1 MSSSMRYVVRISTAG
16 RPARLNSW
24 SLPRSLTHP
33 FSLSL
38 SLSLSC
44 LPVLGTSRGNAK
56 ITEIVERLRLWG
68 VTQLYVIG
76 GNGGNAAAHAIAQE
90 CMSQKVTCSVV
101 GVPKSIDN
109 DIQIIDRCFG
119 FDTAVEEA
127 QRSLICARVEARSA
141 GGISV
146 VKLMGR
152 QSGACCCFRSRGGDR
167 RVG

>member
-1 MSSSMRYVVRISTAG
+1 MRYVVRISTAG

-33 FSLSL
+33 FPLSL

-141 GGISV
+141 GGT
-146 VKLMGR
+146 
-152 QSGACCCFRSRGGDR
+152 FGGDVR
-167 RVG
+167 

>member
-1 MSSSMRYVVRISTAG
+1 MRYVVRISTAG

-33 FSLSL
+33 FPLSL